1 MCQKG
6 QQQVPILKKTT
17 VLCPSRSYYSMPTIQ
32 GQMDV
37 NGSSGPVAGAL
48 VVPVSCLTPA
58 AVTFLWDLFRFLA
71 TAFLQGGT
79 NCAVVTWPKKDKSK
93 RTLSLRFVNYCPWNQ
108 TAPGVS
114 AKKYSTTQNCCT
126 FSAISAKNDVPYTT
140 VQFISLGTRRLA
152 GWPPLRL
159 LFTAT
164 VVFFW
169 AAPRSP
175 AVVEPVLLILFVL
188 PRLDKSANGRR
199 LFKEAA
205 SRDFRP
211 QSLWNEPMHLYILIY
226 IF

>member
-1 MCQKG
+1 
-6 QQQVPILKKTT
+6 
-17 VLCPSRSYYSMPTIQ
+17 MPTIQ

-114 AKKYSTTQNCCT
+114 AKKYSTTQICCT
-126 FSAISAKNDVPYTT
+126 FSAISAKNDVPYTLHSCA
-140 VQFISLGTRRLA
+140 VHLPWDSAFSRLA
-152 GWPPLRL
+152 ALA
-159 LFTAT
+159 AT
-164 VVFFW
+164 LY
-169 AAPRSP
+169 RHC
-175 AVVEPVLLILFVL
+175 
-188 PRLDKSANGRR
+188 R
-199 LFKEAA
+199 LFLSGPAQPRRSRAGPANLVCAA
-205 SRDFRP
+205 
-211 QSLWNEPMHLYILIY
+211 
-226 IF
+226 